1 MARNEVN
8 YIESRFE
15 ERLLERQEPKVKRDI
30 IIENPQEEASRYT
43 SNAITDRW
51 LLTLST
57 LANMDTAE
65 IMTISLGIN
74 EITKLRNTITRKIL
88 LVADHVGFTYPNFV
102 TKIFPRM
109 NASNV
114 YYKIIQLKELG
125 MLYPTSYMK
134 MDGEKKKSLAAIL
147 RYMRMKGNIGPRQMR
162 NKPDFCEITP
172 AWSALIKKTIKPNED
187 EQKALRSWERR
198 YVRFK

>member
-1 MARNEVN
+1 MAKNEVTCIN
-8 YIESRFE
+8 TRFE
-15 ERLLERQEPKVKRDI
+15 ERLLERQEPKLKRDI
-30 IIENPQEEASRYT
+30 IIESPQEEAAKYT

-51 LLTLST
+51 VLTLNT

-74 EITKLRNTITRKIL
+74 ELTKLRNNIARRIL

-102 TKIFPRM
+102 TKIFPMM

-114 YYKIIQLKELG
+114 YYKIIQLKEIG
-125 MLYPTSYMK
+125 ILYPTSYMK

-162 NKPDFCEITP
+162 NKPDFCEINSS
-172 AWSALIKKTIKPNED
+172 WSALVKKTIKPNED
-187 EQKALRSWERR
+187 EKKALRSWERR
-198 YVRFK
+198 YVKFK